1 MEDNTVFS
9 YHYSA
14 PENAEVEY
22 IRKKYLPKTESKLE
36 ELKRLDRQVQEAGL
50 MQSLSVGVLSCLCF
64 GLGLCLTIKVIGS
77 SLLLG
82 LPFGIIGIAGM
93 LAAYPIYRKC
103 FTKVKNANAPRILQL
118 AAELSGEAK

>member
-1 MEDNTVFS
+1 MEDNVAFS

-14 PENAEVEY
+14 PEHLELER
-22 IRKKYLPKTESKLE
+22 IRKKYLPKEESKLE

-50 MQSLSVGVLSCLCF
+50 MQSLSLGLLSCLCF
-64 GLGLCLTIKVIGS
+64 GLGLCLVLKVIGS

-82 LPFGIIGIAGM
+82 IPLGLMGIAGM

-103 FTKVKNANAPRILQL
+103 STRVKNANTSRILQL
-118 AAELSGEAK
+118 AAELSGESK